1 MYPPLLS
8 KIQLIKQTKKI
19 PDAKC
24 TFGSGQNQMTMT
36 YISFTGWLRS
46 LQCDFHLVLWQ
57 HSLETGIHFDS
68 HANQVFWWIQCKFI
82 FCNCKHG
89 GSAKDSSG
97 RLLLMETSFE
107 GWLELIQEGMME
119 SRENFNKP
127 FFRLLEKTASILV
140 WGSLPRATQQTT
152 IRGGATFFASL
163 APWHVCS

>member
-1 MYPPLLS
+1 MINDHTKQGDEEDWGGTNLTAYKGVYDNWDTEKKGS
-8 KIQLIKQTKKI
+8 KCILPFPKKI
-19 PDAKC
+19 FTQTNPPDAKC

-68 HANQVFWWIQCKFI
+68 HANQVFWWVQCKFI

-97 RLLLMETSFE
+97 RLLLNETSFE
-107 GWLELIQEGMME
+107 G
-119 SRENFNKP
+119 
-127 FFRLLEKTASILV
+127 
-140 WGSLPRATQQTT
+140 
-152 IRGGATFFASL
+152 
-163 APWHVCS
+163 